1 MISMPDVRQILDYE
15 MDELNSTC
23 SSEGRTVAELMS
35 DVIASSLEDGYSDSD
50 LARVVVSSLEELAS
64 YASAAARSIRSKL
77 AIQ

>member
-1 MISMPDVRQILDYE
+1 MPDVLQILEHE

-35 DVIASSLEDGYSDSD
+35 DVIASLLEDECSDSD
-50 LARVVVSSLEELAS
+50 LVRVVVSSLEELAS

-77 AIQ
+77 AI

>member
-1 MISMPDVRQILDYE
+1 MISIPDVLQILDYE

-23 SSEGRTVAELMS
+23 SLEGRTVAELMS
-35 DVIASSLEDGYSDSD
+35 DVIASSLEDEYSDSD